1 MGVQKSRGPGQGAGT
16 PRGAEPQVHGARLQG
31 RGAGGRAELAA
42 AGRRA
47 WECHFLTRSPRDFHR
62 LLRCL
67 RVFSSASEG
76 GRALLSAFLDA
87 PARTRAGEAGSGR
100 GRGDSPGAA
109 AGPAPCARGRAFR
122 RLGYN
127 EKQASCLSR
136 PPSRLPFF
144 PVLQIL
150 GSSSSG
156 NAGRKFAR
164 EGGGGWKFLAALSS
178 CVYGAGGSRWVG

>member
-100 GRGDSPGAA
+100 RRGDSPGAA
-109 AGPAPCARGRAFR
+109 AGPAPCARGGSCSLRPRPCLQTAWVQRKTSILSLPPALTPSFF
-122 RLGYN
+122 
-127 EKQASCLSR
+127 SCLTNPR
-136 PPSRLPFF
+136 IIQL
-144 PVLQIL
+144 
-150 GSSSSG
+150 
-156 NAGRKFAR
+156 RKC
-164 EGGGGWKFLAALSS
+164 WKE
-178 CVYGAGGSRWVG
+178 VR